1 MNKILKLLGSWLL
14 CAAIVMPASA
24 LAREEIL
31 IGTGS
36 KDGVYYYAG
45 RAMCQIVNTAVKG
58 ISCEAVPTA
67 GSLYNLDNVRQGGLD
82 IGICQSDW
90 HTPISRPPCRSLSRL

>member
-1 MNKILKLLGSWLL
+1 MKKILTLLGIWLL
-14 CAAIVMPASA
+14 CAAIVAPVSV
-24 LAREEIL
+24 LAGEKLL

-45 RAMCQIVNTAVKG
+45 RAICQIVNTAGKE

-67 GSLYNLDNVRQGGLD
+67 GSLYNLDNERQGGLD
-82 IGICQSDW
+82 IGVCQSDW
-90 HTPISRPPCRSLSRL
+90 HIPISKPPWRTLSRL